1 MPAGIAL
8 VKHFNAHIVE
18 KPPFLKLILEL
29 FETSDSVKGR
39 CCGENQINK
48 SFTKTRGD
56 ILNIYGNEVLQ
67 FFEP

>member
-1 MPAGIAL
+1 M
-8 VKHFNAHIVE
+8 
-18 KPPFLKLILEL
+18 LILEL

-48 SFTKTRGD
+48 NFTKTRGD